1 MKKIAIALLLTAS
14 IVTPAIAAD
23 MQHMYVGARVGKAKT
38 SIDNQPLNKD
48 NPTGYGVFIGH
59 MFSPSFALQGEYLRL
74 GEVTL
79 GIGGGNKSEG
89 YSLSGVGF
97 IPLGGEDFSLFGKLG
112 YAKIESKPTGSSPG
126 VTSKSD
132 GVTYGFGGQFNV
144 TPMVG
149 IRAGWDKYKLDD
161 SAFKGDISL
170 VSVGAVF
177 KF

>member
-14 IVTPAIAAD
+14 IVTPVVAAD
-23 MQHMYVGARVGKAKT
+23 MQHMYVGARVGKANT
-38 SIDNQPLNKD
+38 SIDNAVLNKD

-59 MFSPSFALQGEYLRL
+59 MFSPSFALEGEYLRL
-74 GEVTL
+74 GEVTQ
-79 GIGGGNKSEG
+79 GTAGSKSDG
-89 YSLSGVGF
+89 YSLSGVGSF
-97 IPLGGEDFSLFGKLG
+97 PLGEEFTLFGKLG
-112 YAKIESKPTGSSPG
+112 YAKISSKPTGSSTG
-126 VTSKSD
+126 GKAKSD
-132 GVTYGFGGQFNV
+132 GVTYGFGGQFNA

-161 SAFKGDISL
+161 NAFKGDISL